1 MNIPTQLEHKG
12 TRILPPLT
20 GEQVLQPNAETR
32 VEEPQK
38 EFSFLFLKSGGA
50 EMGFNV
56 RLSAVRFVFDG
67 S

>member
-1 MNIPTQLEHKG
+1 MNIPAQLEHKG

-20 GEQVLQPNAETR
+20 GEQVLQLNAETR
-32 VEEPQK
+32 VEEPRK
-38 EFSFLFLKSGGA
+38 EFSFLFLKSGGT

-56 RLSAVRFVFDG
+56 RLSAVRFFFDG

>member
-1 MNIPTQLEHKG
+1 MNIPAQLEHKG

-20 GEQVLQPNAETR
+20 GEQVPQPNAETR
-32 VEEPQK
+32 VEESQK
-38 EFSFLFLKSGGA
+38 EFSGGA